1 MENGDLP
8 LAQARAGM
16 VLGNELR
23 DARGTLLLPRGT
35 VLTPAILARLERL
48 GLAMLP
54 VEAPHGARI
63 DYLFRKLDPAAANAP
78 AGQALRDHLR
88 AYRAGAAG

>member
-1 MENGDLP
+1 MEISDLP

-23 DARGTLLLPRGT
+23 DAQGGLLLPRGT
-35 VLTPAILARLERL
+35 VLTAAMLASLQRL
-48 GLAMLP
+48 GLDTLR
-54 VEAPHGARI
+54 VEAPHAARI
-63 DYLFRKLDPAAANAP
+63 DYLFRKLDPAGADAW
-78 AGQALRDHLR
+78 AGTALREHLR